1 MSKNHDCL
9 GDQVSRKRAFFI
21 EKIMYSDPPVP
32 PTHIQFFGGQ
42 FSRHRRMRRRQRQ
55 SSEEGEAYA
64 KSGAH
69 ARAANGDTGTA
80 GSVPPARQTGETSQT
95 GSEMAGTIL
104 PTGGGSAERL
114 PQHAEQHT
122 ECNDEAPWGQV
133 VLIAAIC
140 SGASALCFSNAIEAE
155 FVFDDNGA
163 IVENPDVVE
172 AGGLWNKMAD
182 MARHDYWGSDMRLS
196 SHKSFRPL
204 TILR

>member
-1 MSKNHDCL
+1 
-9 GDQVSRKRAFFI
+9 
-21 EKIMYSDPPVP
+21 
-32 PTHIQFFGGQ
+32 
-42 FSRHRRMRRRQRQ
+42 MRQRRQRQ
-55 SSEEGEAYA
+55 SSEEEEKEGEENA
-64 KSGAH
+64 KRGAN

-80 GSVPPARQTGETSQT
+80 DSVPPARQTGETSQT
-95 GSEMAGTIL
+95 GSERGGTIL

-114 PQHAEQHT
+114 SQHAEQHT
-122 ECNDEAPWGQV
+122 ECKDEAPWGQV